1 MEQLLQSCTLP
12 AAEQLLWQTPGKP
25 GYCFSPQEE
34 CVRVLHTSYP
44 EGMGE
49 WDLPFAF
56 FAWLAHGTFYLAKRI
71 RSRPAP
77 CSIEQGYPKERLTFR
92 RAQGLREAT
101 KPDRLSTCQQSKTVS
116 VKGSGEGMQQPQV
129 TTYADI
135 AELRTVTG
143 AAACNQLLADGWVLL
158 GVYPLTT
165 VAEMTS
171 GGEQQKQDIQR
182 YVRRFVGY
190 VVGRRRG

>member
-1 MEQLLQSCTLP
+1 MVSIKGC
-12 AAEQLLWQTPGKP
+12 
-25 GYCFSPQEE
+25 EE
-34 CVRVLHTSYP
+34 
-44 EGMGE
+44 
-49 WDLPFAF
+49 D
-56 FAWLAHGTFYLAKRI
+56 
-71 RSRPAP
+71 
-77 CSIEQGYPKERLTFR
+77 
-92 RAQGLREAT
+92 
-101 KPDRLSTCQQSKTVS
+101 
-116 VKGSGEGMQQPQV
+116 MQQPQL

-135 AELRTVTG
+135 AEVRTVTG

-190 VVGRRRG
+190 VLGKRRE